1 MDLIILHQFIT
12 FLSILY
18 SIQRTDSHVLSHEDA
33 RSVNDLP
40 APESFVDSL
49 FETYGK
55 NKSVMTQAEFSSLL
69 KVLKV
74 GSISRETTSSAELA
88 EENGVKNGYPK
99 VGLPLKQPGIL
110 LNY

>member
-1 MDLIILHQFIT
+1 
-12 FLSILY
+12 
-18 SIQRTDSHVLSHEDA
+18 
-33 RSVNDLP
+33 
-40 APESFVDSL
+40 
-49 FETYGK
+49 
-55 NKSVMTQAEFSSLL
+55 MTQAEFSSLL